1 MNAAERNAQRILR
14 KPRTERSNL
23 ERLELRRQ
31 ADNLAIA
38 RANGESDGRA
48 LASDPGLAL
57 AVPSFE
63 TMIELD
69 TYFGGCYAGY
79 KAELRAFDLTF
90 EDFKPILEA
99 RASMAL

>member
-1 MNAAERNAQRILR
+1 MNAVDRNAQRILR
-14 KPRTERSNL
+14 KPRTERSVL

-48 LASDPGLAL
+48 LALNPGLAL
-57 AVPSFE
+57 IVPSFE

-79 KAELRAFDLTF
+79 KAELRAFALTF
-90 EDFKPILEA
+90 EDFKVVLVE
-99 RASMAL
+99 RATMVL